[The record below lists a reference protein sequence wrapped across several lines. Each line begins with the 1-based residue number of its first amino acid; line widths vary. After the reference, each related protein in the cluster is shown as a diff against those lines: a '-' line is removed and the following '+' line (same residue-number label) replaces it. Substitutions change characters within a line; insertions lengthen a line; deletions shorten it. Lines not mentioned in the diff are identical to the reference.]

1 MGISNEEFNKFLSD
15 NKEKIDRI
23 TPKNPPLD
31 AEDLEDIESTKDSLR
46 VSLEEVRKMQDG
58 LYPKKTWDEYVA
70 DKNMPLL
77 KRDAM
82 SKLHEWYNKGGSNNV
97 LWVRGLKNTGKTT
110 LVKHFISGVFD
121 SPEGIYMISMLDS
134 KISKSFKNFRESVG
148 LWFKLEDFMR
158 YLVPEFDEEKTK
170 LIVFDDVQED
180 YRAILD
186 ASWGTKCRCIL
197 CGDMT
202 NKVTDHDVVVTP
214 LSFKEFRENSD
225 VDYVNASEEDKKF
238 LLMEY
243 CTMGGFPAVVRCYFN
258 YCMHGEPSREIRAIT
273 LDWVS
278 MLTKRFKYNN
288 IRIDAMKA
296 LLVVLKIAMKQEDLG
311 DMAGLSD
318 RLFTAL
324 SSAGYSATRGK
335 ANKLLAELKS
345 EGIIYI
351 KKGRIYFCDLGV
363 ITYLAVRLSD
373 LDSKKFSSYIR
384 ENFNFLQKMYE
395 IV

>member
-1 MGISNEEFNKFLSD
+1 MGISNEEFNKFLRD
-15 NKEKIDRI
+15 NKDKIDRI

-31 AEDLEDIESTKDSLR
+31 DEDMDDVKDIEESLR
-46 VSLEEVRKMQDG
+46 VSFDEVRKMQSN
-58 LYPKKTWDEYVA
+58 LYPKETWEEYMLN
-70 DKNMPLL
+70 KNMPFL

-82 SKLHEWYNKGGSNNV
+82 SKLHEWYNGTDSV

-110 LVKHFISGVFD
+110 LVKKFIGEVFNTT
-121 SPEGIYMISMLDS
+121 EGIYMISMSDP
-134 KISKSFKNFRESVG
+134 KISKSFEEFRESAG
-148 LWFKLEDFMR
+148 FWFKLEDFMH
-158 YLVPEFDEEKTK
+158 YLIPEFNEEQPK
-170 LIVFDDVQED
+170 LIVIDDAQED
-180 YRAILD
+180 YHAILD
-186 ASWGTKCRCIL
+186 ASWNTKCRVII

-202 NKVTDHDVVVTP
+202 NKVTDRDVVVTP

-258 YCMHGEPSREIRAIT
+258 CCMNGETSREIKAIVQE
-273 LDWVS
+273 WVS
-278 MLTKRFKYNN
+278 VLTKRFKYNN
-288 IRIDAMKA
+288 IRIDVMKA
-296 LLVVLKIAMKQEDLG
+296 LLVVLKVAMKREDLG
-311 DMAGLSD
+311 DMVGLSD

-324 SSAGYSATRGK
+324 FSAGCSVTRGK
-335 ANKLLAELKS
+335 ANKLLSELKS

-351 KKGRIYFCDLGV
+351 KKGHIYFCDLGV